1 VRYVGWVL
9 LAIVAGVV
17 DAPRSV
23 CAEEP
28 KDAALVVVVAAA
40 SPVQRV
46 TIDELRELYLRR
58 QRLWADGSRAIPI
71 NLPPDNPHRE
81 VFSRRVLGRSPRDL
95 VSYWNARYFDGIT
108 PPAVLPSTSA
118 VRAYLV
124 TEPGAIAYLPAH
136 EVDAECRVVLRIT
149 PGAR

>member
-1 VRYVGWVL
+1 VRRVAWVL
-9 LAIVAGVV
+9 LVLAASFSV
-17 DAPRSV
+17 PR
-23 CAEEP
+23 CLRAEEP
-28 KDAALVVVVAAA
+28 KDVALAVVVGAA

-71 NLPPDNPHRE
+71 NLPPDSPIRE
-81 VFSRRVLGRSPRDL
+81 AFSRRVLGRSTRDL

-108 PPAVLPSTSA
+108 PPTVLPSTSA